1 MFLVIPEKIPRIVII
16 IIFFEGSLF
25 NLERYVWLR
34 IRFKLERP
42 VEEALCLAEMLG
54 YVNYTSYFN
63 FYMPIATRG
72 CTFFP

>member
-1 MFLVIPEKIPRIVII
+1 MVIPEKIPRVII
-16 IIFFEGSLF
+16 IIIFFFEGSLF

-54 YVNYTSYFN
+54 YVNYWLL
-63 FYMPIATRG
+63 
-72 CTFFP
+72 